1 MSQKEQ
7 NDEDLWK
14 FNPFYTK
21 PCLFSGA
28 GGVLMEGHIVL
39 STVAIEMED
48 YLIIFVYPK
57 AVLHW
62 LAVGELNHR
71 VWPS

>member
-1 MSQKEQ
+1 MKIYENLTRFTPNHASFRGQ
-7 NDEDLWK
+7 
-14 FNPFYTK
+14 
-21 PCLFSGA
+21 

-39 STVAIEMED
+39 STVAIEMEN

-71 VWPS
+71 V

>member
-1 MSQKEQ
+1 M
-7 NDEDLWK
+7 
-14 FNPFYTK
+14 P
-21 PCLFSGA
+21 LFG
-28 GGVLMEGHIVL
+28 GRGVLMEGHIVL

-71 VWPS
+71 V